1 MLAEVVDA
9 VVGVDT
15 HRDVHVAEMASPTG
29 SLIATIEIVNNS
41 GGFARLVAWL
51 GEHAPARGWS
61 PRWTGPANT
70 GSGCLARWP
79 RPGCR

>member
-41 GGFARLVAWL
+41 GGVRSVGGVVSRACARS
-51 GEHAPARGWS
+51 ERG
-61 PRWTGPANT
+61 RCGGGN
-70 GSGCLARWP
+70 R
-79 RPGCR
+79 